1 LYTPCV
7 LGAPYAVF
15 LINLLLLIKK
25 KKGSDELGRRGVEGG
40 DKAIGYRMWH
50 YKLTWR
56 DWWVCL
62 MAGVKKMLGFGG
74 GDGGSGGSGVKLH
87 LRDNV

>member
-1 LYTPCV
+1 
-7 LGAPYAVF
+7 
-15 LINLLLLIKK
+15 
-25 KKGSDELGRRGVEGG
+25 
-40 DKAIGYRMWH
+40 
-50 YKLTWR
+50 
-56 DWWVCL
+56 

>member
-1 LYTPCV
+1 
-7 LGAPYAVF
+7 
-15 LINLLLLIKK
+15 
-25 KKGSDELGRRGVEGG
+25 
-40 DKAIGYRMWH
+40 MWH